1 MNYYIHD
8 WTPPWF
14 SNSNHTGVLSTMIYV
29 HACIYQNF
37 RIMKLFTFLSLPGAN
52 NAVIYIV
59 VEFDKELGVNGSTME
74 VMPDNWRDHEGNL
87 CVLYPYY

>member
-1 MNYYIHD
+1 MIELHPGSVIATTQEY
-8 WTPPWF
+8 
-14 SNSNHTGVLSTMIYV
+14 SVLCMIYV

-37 RIMKLFTFLSLPGAN
+37 GIMKLFTFLSLPGAN

>member
-1 MNYYIHD
+1 MFELHPGSVIA
-8 WTPPWF
+8 T
-14 SNSNHTGVLSTMIYV
+14 TQLGVLSTMYDLCMY
-29 HACIYQNF
+29 ACIYQNF

>member
-1 MNYYIHD
+1 
-8 WTPPWF
+8 
-14 SNSNHTGVLSTMIYV
+14 
-29 HACIYQNF
+29 
-37 RIMKLFTFLSLPGAN
+37 MKLFTFLSLPGAN

>member
-1 MNYYIHD
+1 MFELHPGSVIA
-8 WTPPWF
+8 T
-14 SNSNHTGVLSTMIYV
+14 TQLGVLSTMYDLCTCMYLSELSNNETL
-29 HACIYQNF
+29 H
-37 RIMKLFTFLSLPGAN
+37 LPFLPAAN